1 MSNKHNKFEDYDD
14 EEYRVGYINQVSEHR
29 KMKRMRNAIR
39 SKNID
44 DLMRDLDDD
53 YDEY

>member
-1 MSNKHNKFEDYDD
+1 
-14 EEYRVGYINQVSEHR
+14 
-29 KMKRMRNAIR
+29 MRNAIR